1 MKAMITNSHRQQ
13 VDQMH
18 WAEERQL
25 KKERNVVKA
34 ALRNAT
40 QLLIARKLK
49 LKEAQN
55 PQKEEV
61 NEDLSLNA
69 TVSKVK
75 KARAVSPSRLKRS
88 LKAGVNLLV
97 VLRELIKLAERA
109 KESRKEREVV

>member
-18 WAEERQL
+18 WAEERRL
-25 KKERNVVKA
+25 KKEPNAVKV
-34 ALRNAT
+34 ALNAT
-40 QLLIARKLK
+40 QLLIARKSK
-49 LKEAQN
+49 LKEGQN

-75 KARAVSPSRLKRS
+75 KARAVRNSKLKRS
-88 LKAGVNLLV
+88 LKAVGNLLV
-97 VLRELIKLAERA
+97 VLRELIRLVVRA